1 MKELKGFEG
10 LYWIYP
16 NGDILTKTQYGVK
29 GREAILKPA
38 TDNKGYR
45 RVGLMKDGK
54 LVTRKVHRLVA
65 ENFIPNPNNLPQ
77 VNHINAIKTDNRV
90 ENLEWVTPS
99 QNTKHAYDNGLNTNV
114 IKAIKKANSKRV
126 YDKST
131 GYYYDSAKDA
141 AICKRINYGT
151 LRNMLNGHDKN
162 KTNLIYA

>member
-38 TDNKGYR
+38 KDKKGYH

-54 LVTRKVHRLVA
+54 LVTKKVHRLVA
-65 ENFIPNPNNLPQ
+65 ENFIPNPSNLPQ

-90 ENLEWVTPS
+90 ENLEWVTAK
-99 QNTKHAYDNGLNTNV
+99 QNTHHAIANGLFTYINIESQRKLTNKQAKEIRNNYVPNIMTRKMLSEIYNVSIWV
-114 IKAIKKANSKRV
+114 IKDLLSYKT
-126 YDKST
+126 Y
-131 GYYYDSAKDA
+131 
-141 AICKRINYGT
+141 
-151 LRNMLNGHDKN
+151 KN
-162 KTNLIYA
+162 I